1 MSVDPPKT
9 NRLETL
15 PTEISRIIIDFLRPW
30 EVKDL
35 SRASKRLRE
44 ACLPSLFRRVE
55 FQFSEAGF
63 DGLKSLLKSD
73 ARNHIVSFTYAVP
86 ELLKAGKYLSS

>member
-1 MSVDPPKT
+1 MSVDSPKT

-15 PTEISRIIIDFLRPW
+15 PTEIFRIILDFLRRSD
-30 EVKDL
+30 VKDL

-63 DGLKSLLKSD
+63 DELKSLLKSD

-86 ELLKAGKYLSS
+86 ELLKAGKYLSY